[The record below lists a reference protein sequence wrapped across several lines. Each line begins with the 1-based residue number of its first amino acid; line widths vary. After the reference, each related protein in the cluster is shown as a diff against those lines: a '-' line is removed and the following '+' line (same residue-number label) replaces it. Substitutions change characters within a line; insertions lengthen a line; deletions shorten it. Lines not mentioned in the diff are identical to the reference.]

1 MAIKNNNSKVKVKSF
16 LINFPKQTKV
26 KNKLQDAISGL
37 VDKLLSKGIVKTKS
51 AEQKPTNFVRINLL
65 LE

>member
-1 MAIKNNNSKVKVKSF
+1 VQVKSF
-16 LINFPKQTKV
+16 LISLPKQTNV

-51 AEQKPTNFVRINLL
+51 AEQKPTNFVSINSL